1 MNRRSSL
8 KAVTAAVTM
17 AAAFGFAAPAKAQ
30 DTDYILATATT
41 GGTYYPVGVALATL
55 AKVQLQAAHGFG
67 ISAISSAGS
76 GENVRLLRENEA
88 QFAILQGLFG
98 YYAWT
103 GTGDVEADGPQ
114 ENLRSIASL
123 WGNVEHFIVAAEHAD
138 TGTLADMVALKGQRL
153 GMGAQASGTLGSN
166 ATMLEGFGLDIET
179 DFALFYAGSGPT
191 VEAIQNRQLAGLSA
205 PGGVPVGALS
215 QLFASAGDR
224 VVILDVTDEEMETLD
239 AGRNLWTRFVI
250 PAGTYPNL
258 DREVQT
264 VTQPNFLAVRDD
276 VDEEHVYLFTKAI
289 FENLPFLQ
297 AIHPATNEMSLEVA
311 VAGLPFPLHPG
322 ALRYYDEVGL
332 DIPDHLRP

>member
-1 MNRRSSL
+1 MNRRFQL
-8 KAVTAAVTM
+8 KAMTAAVAM
-17 AAAFGFAAPAKAQ
+17 AGVLGMTGPADAQ
-30 DTDYILATATT
+30 ETDYILATATT

-55 AKVQLQAAHGFG
+55 AKVQLQAQHGFG
-67 ISAISSAGS
+67 MSAISSAGS

-98 YYAWT
+98 YYART
-103 GTGDVEADGPQ
+103 GTGPVEADGPQ
-114 ENLRSIASL
+114 ENLRSITTL
-123 WGNVEHFIVAAEHAD
+123 WGNVEHFIVDREHLD

-166 ATMLEGFGLDIET
+166 ITMLEGLGVDVEN
-179 DFALFYAGSGPT
+179 DYDLFYAGYGPT
-191 VEAIQNRQLAGLSA
+191 VEALQNRQLAGLSA

-215 QLFASAGDR
+215 QLFASAADR
-224 VVILDVTDEEMETLD
+224 IAILDVTDEEMAALD

-250 PAGTYPNL
+250 PAGAYPNL
-258 DREVQT
+258 DRDVQT

-276 VDEEHVYLFTKAI
+276 VDEEHVYLFTKAMY
-289 FENLPFLQ
+289 ENLGFLQ

-322 ALRYYDEVGL
+322 ALRYYEEAGLEV
-332 DIPDHLRP
+332 PDHLRP